1 MLKNFGQL
9 LFQKRNDA
17 KLSITDLAKLSGLS
31 ETTIESFEEGHGE
44 LPNFDTCYRLGQ
56 IISSRSGQMFVLQD
70 LWQALR
76 ADKLE
81 NNPSAE
87 LFFVQ

>member
-1 MLKNFGQL
+1 M
-9 LFQKRNDA
+9 
-17 KLSITDLAKLSGLS
+17 SVSELADLSGLS
-31 ETTIESFEEGHGE
+31 VNTIESFEEGHGE

-56 IISSRSGQMFVLQD
+56 VISARSGQMFVLQD

-81 NNPSAE
+81 NNPTAE
-87 LFFVQ
+87 LYFVQ